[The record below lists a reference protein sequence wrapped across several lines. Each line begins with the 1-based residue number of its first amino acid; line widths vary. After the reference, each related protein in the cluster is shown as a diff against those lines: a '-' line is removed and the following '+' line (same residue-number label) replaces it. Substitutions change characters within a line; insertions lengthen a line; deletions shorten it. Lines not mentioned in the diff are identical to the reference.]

1 MEETIIEGLFSLLL
15 IIGMISTGM
24 LFTDYYTKRQEQREQ
39 EKNELR
45 NNMEY
50 LVKCAESNSQKI
62 EVVRNI
68 CDEIRTKGK

>member
-1 MEETIIEGLFSLLL
+1 MEETIIEGIFSLLL
-15 IIGMISTGM
+15 IIGMISTGI
-24 LFTDYYTKRQEQREQ
+24 LFTDYYTKRQERHEQ

-45 NNMEY
+45 NNKEY

>member
-1 MEETIIEGLFSLLL
+1 MEETIIEGIFSLLL
-15 IIGMISTGM
+15 IIGMISTGI
-24 LFTDYYTKRQEQREQ
+24 LFTDYYTKRQERHEQ

-50 LVKCAESNSQKI
+50 LVKCAERNSQKI

>member
-1 MEETIIEGLFSLLL
+1 MEETIIEGIFSLLL
-15 IIGMISTGM
+15 IIGMISTGI
-24 LFTDYYTKRQEQREQ
+24 LFTDYYTKRQERHEQ

-50 LVKCAESNSQKI
+50 LVKCAESNSHKI